1 MLIKAQDQ
9 KVHPSIMN
17 CRRLNSYV
25 ASALS
30 TWSIQSAIMASIPR
44 QLGSA
49 AQNQASDAAGTSSF
63 GMSGTNAHL
72 ITAIGLTLSDHGEVA
87 YIWSKAR

>member
-9 KVHPSIMN
+9 NVYPSIMN

-25 ASALS
+25 ASGLS
-30 TWSIQSAIMASIPR
+30 TWRKQSATMASIPR

-49 AQNQASDAAGTSSF
+49 VQNQALNAAGTSSF

-72 ITAIGLTLSDHGEVA
+72 IMAMGLTLCDSGEVSCR
-87 YIWSKAR
+87 WSKAR